1 MSKII
6 GIDFGTKKV
15 GLAITDENQK
25 IAFPVD
31 VVGRADVLQN
41 ILLIAQKE
49 KVKEIV
55 LGESTQLNM
64 EDNPVMENIRKF
76 AKELENNGFKVH
88 YHNEFMSS
96 MQASR
101 IQGYNK
107 KQDAS
112 AAAIVLQNYIDT
124 KND

>member
-15 GLAITDENQK
+15 GIALTDENQK
-25 IAFPVD
+25 LAFPVD
-31 VVGRADVLQN
+31 VVKRGEVLKR

-49 KVKEIV
+49 KVKEVV

-64 EDNPVMENIRKF
+64 EDNPVMEDIRKF
-76 AKELENNGFKVH
+76 AKELKNEGVKVY
-88 YHNEFMSS
+88 YHNEYMSS

-124 KND
+124 KNA

>member
-6 GIDFGTKKV
+6 GIDFGTKKI
-15 GLAITDENQK
+15 GLAITDENRK
-25 IAFPVD
+25 IAFPL
-31 VVGRADVLQN
+31 DVLKN
-41 ILLIAQKE
+41 NEALAKILFIAQKE

-64 EDNPVMENIRKF
+64 KDNPVMEDIRKF
-76 AKELENNGFKVH
+76 AKELENKGFKVY
-88 YHNEFMSS
+88 YHNEYMSS